1 MCRPPRVSNSEAR
14 GRPPWPRRPSGAA
27 EHAAGEGGV
36 AAPAGVTGDQPQPG
50 DGGGGLGKSLAGV
63 WTKIQMLDNLM
74 SI

>member
-1 MCRPPRVSNSEAR
+1 MVPNPYQFTALRQYQYTALALYC
-14 GRPPWPRRPSGAA
+14 GAA

>member
-1 MCRPPRVSNSEAR
+1 MCRAPRVSNSEAR

-50 DGGGGLGKSLAGV
+50 DGGGGLGKSLALV
-63 WTKIQMLDNLM
+63 LTKIQMLDNLM